1 MTPSYQQTPPPY
13 PPPQYQQQPY
23 QPRPGGINLNPLT
36 FSKGKKIALLGSI
49 LLIIGGILPWA
60 TYTSWFGYEYS
71 YGGSSYV
78 IGLSI
83 FAIILLFI
91 DELITKNIKE
101 IKLCYIALG
110 ILGLGGLALLNTIW
124 AFVNIAFWSSIF
136 WGALRASP
144 GIGLYLSLI
153 ASLILMLGGFVRY
166 RETR

>member
-1 MTPSYQQTPPPY
+1 MTT
-13 PPPQYQQQPY
+13 PY
-23 QPRPGGINLNPLT
+23 QPISGGINLNPLT
-36 FSKGKKIALLGSI
+36 FSKGKKIALFGGI

-60 TYTSWFGYEYS
+60 TYTAWLGYEYS

-78 IGLSI
+78 IGLAI

-91 DELITKNIKE
+91 DELIIKNIKE
-101 IKLCYIALG
+101 IKLCCIGLG
-110 ILGLGGLALLNTIW
+110 VLGLGGLALLNTIW

-136 WGALRASP
+136 LGALKASP
-144 GIGLYLSLI
+144 GVGLYLSVV

>member
-1 MTPSYQQTPPPY
+1 MTTPYQQ
-13 PPPQYQQQPY
+13 
-23 QPRPGGINLNPLT
+23 RSGGINLNPLT
-36 FSKGKKIALLGSI
+36 FSKGKKIALFGGI

-83 FAIILLFI
+83 VAIILLFI
-91 DELITKNIKE
+91 DELITKNIRE
-101 IKLCYIALG
+101 VKLCYIGLG
-110 ILGLGGLALLNTIW
+110 ILGLGGLALLSTIW

-136 WGALRASP
+136 WGAFHASP
-144 GIGLYLSLI
+144 GVGLYLSLV
-153 ASLILMLGGFVRY
+153 ASLILMLGGFIRY

>member
-1 MTPSYQQTPPPY
+1 MQSQYPEQRQQQ
-13 PPPQYQQQPY
+13 PQYQPKQ
-23 QPRPGGINLNPLT
+23 GSINLNPLT

-49 LLIIGGILPWA
+49 LLIIGGFLPWA
-60 TYTSWFGYEYS
+60 TYTAWLGYEYS

-83 FAIILLFI
+83 VAIILLFI
-91 DELITKNIKE
+91 DELIIKNIKE
-101 IKLCYIALG
+101 IKLCYIGLG
-110 ILGLGGLALLNTIW
+110 ILGLGGLSLLNTIW
-124 AFVNIAFWSSIF
+124 AFVEIAFWSSIF

>member
-1 MTPSYQQTPPPY
+1 MTTSYKT
-13 PPPQYQQQPY
+13 
-23 QPRPGGINLNPLT
+23 GSAGINFNPLT

-49 LLIIGGILPWA
+49 LLIIGGILPWI
-60 TYTSWFGYEYS
+60 YYESWFGYEYS

-101 IKLCYIALG
+101 IKLCYIGLG
-110 ILGLGGLALLNTIW
+110 ILGLGGLALLSTIW

-136 WGALRASP
+136 WGAFRASP
-144 GIGLYLSLI
+144 GVGLYLSLV